1 VGLFARTNGTSKGI
15 ALVADWP
22 GLFFNSYFN
31 GSPRAMSNT
40 GFAGIVNFDPDNGNI
55 IFGVSPQQNSSAG
68 QPISLPEMMRITKDG
83 RVGIGTSNPAYPL
96 SVNGQIQAKEIRV
109 ETGWSDYVF
118 DKKYKLPSLREVEIY
133 IQQHQHLPGIPSAE
147 EIVKNGLPVA
157 DVSTKM
163 MAKIEELTLYVIELE
178 KRIKEDEKL
187 LNQSKPARKIN
198 KTSQHH

>member
-1 VGLFARTNGTSKGI
+1 
-15 ALVADWP
+15 
-22 GLFFNSYFN
+22 
-31 GSPRAMSNT
+31 MSNT

-55 IFGVSPQQNSSAG
+55 IFGLSSQQNSSAG
-68 QPISLPEMMRITKDG
+68 QSISLPEMMRITKDG
-83 RVGIGTSNPAYPL
+83 RVGIGTTNPAYPL

-118 DKKYKLPSLREVEIY
+118 DKKYKLPSLSEVESY
-133 IQQHQHLPGIPSAE
+133 IQKHQHLPGIPSAE

-157 DVSTKM
+157 EVNTKM
-163 MAKIEELTLYVIELE
+163 MAKIEELTLYVIEME

-187 LNQSKPARKIN
+187 LSKLESAHKIN